1 MRKTILLAIL
11 IIPVLISAIDLKIE
25 EPIIIGNS
33 FQNELPQIMDKGQPA
48 IPYVPVKVLLPMGQK
63 LTSINVE
70 FTDLTEMKGNKYI
83 DHVRQMQPISQ
94 PTPDNTPKDQIIY
107 SRNANFPEM
116 NYELLGTQ
124 RVKGYDLVII
134 NVYPYKFN
142 PVMQTVEWYQTAEIT
157 VNSVSDKD
165 VYDAQNKMI
174 IENYKTNLEKM
185 IINPE
190 AIRNYKKTYSNSSR
204 TLVDPSDPYT
214 MIIITDAE
222 REVYLQDFV
231 DWKNDHDVLTVT
243 FLTSDIY
250 TEYPGENDQE
260 KIKNF
265 IIDAYV
271 TYSGT
276 STPLEYILLGGDDEI
291 VPIRTVF
298 IDTGWG
304 TYDYNMPCDLYYG
317 CLDND
322 WDGNGNGVYGEVAD
336 NVDLIPEVSV
346 GRISAE
352 TQEEFE
358 NVFNKTSFYV
368 DNQTVSDDI
377 VVLIGENLN
386 NSPLTWGGDYKDEV
400 AFLAPSLEEDYHVNR
415 LYQREGTYSSETVRD
430 AINGGLAVINHMGH
444 SNEDIVFGQTS
455 SYVNTYTNINY
466 GFAYTQGCYPA
477 AFDEATSFSN
487 ECIGE
492 NLVIS
497 EHGLYAFIGNTR
509 YGWYSPGNTNGP
521 SQYYD
526 IAFFEAMFN
535 DDQRQLGKSLS
546 QSRAELVNMA
556 LSNGVMRWVH
566 YELVILGDPSVEV
579 KYANGS
585 FPYIHPVGVLYDD
598 SLYGDN
604 DNTPN
609 PGEQIEVF
617 IELENMEGWADA
629 ENVSA
634 TITFE
639 DDTIEIINGTVEFG
653 NIPVGTTVTGPSFII
668 QTPQDCNYDT
678 YLYTLHISA
687 PVSGGGLFEKD
698 YIMEFE
704 VSLFQQNWPWYAGNQ
719 VLANSIICDFDGDNE
734 KDILI
739 VDAESNINMLHSDA
753 QMVNG
758 FPWSGGDYNIW
769 KSTAYGDINNDDVK
783 EIVIADKGGN
793 IYALDTS
800 GSQIFSCS
808 VESQNLLTPMITDV
822 NGDNEMDIVTF
833 DLDNKLSVFD
843 NNGDML
849 PNFPVE
855 LPMTL
860 FRDMASADLNNNGK
874 SEILISTL
882 DGNLYVFGDD
892 GENIEGFPIE
902 LSAIS
907 ATAPIVLDNKK
918 IIIGTVDNKLHII
931 SPTGEI
937 LVTQALN
944 SKVAGSAIAAEFDNE
959 EELDIAFTTINGE
972 FYIIH
977 QNGDL
982 LPGWPVDI
990 SKSISNP
997 PLAVDLDND
1006 DNVELVC
1013 FTVANDFYAF
1023 HNDGTEVEFAPVTVD
1038 IAAYGPASVEDID
1051 GDGDFD
1057 FISGIAAGALI
1068 IDCKLPKGTKIP
1080 WSTYRGNYRRTGY
1093 YGDNEVVTDAENL
1106 TITPAIS
1113 VLNQN
1118 YPNPF
1123 NPDTN
1128 ISFSLPQDS
1137 KVDLNVYN
1145 IRGQKVRVLANAEFR
1160 TKGLQNIQWNGTD
1173 DNGKQAS
1180 SGIYFYK
1187 LEVDNSTIDVK
1198 KCILLK

>member
-1 MRKTILLAIL
+1 MRKAILLAIL
-11 IIPVLISAIDLKIE
+11 ILPVLISAIDLKIE
-25 EPIIIGNS
+25 EPVIVGNS
-33 FQNELPQIMDKGQPA
+33 FQNELPQIMTPGQPA
-48 IPYVPVKVLLPMGQK
+48 IPYIPVKILLPMGQK
-63 LTSINVE
+63 LTSVNVE
-70 FTDLTEMKGNKYI
+70 FTDLTEMRGTKKI
-83 DHVRQMQPISQ
+83 DYVRQMQPISK
-94 PTPDNTPKDQIIY
+94 PTPDNTLKDQTIY

-116 NYELLGTQ
+116 DYELLGTQ

-142 PVMQTVEWYQTAEIT
+142 PVARTITWFQSAEISFT
-157 VNSVSDKD
+157 SEYDNDI
-165 VYDAQNKMI
+165 YDAQNKKI
-174 IENYKTNLEKM
+174 IENYKSELEEM

-190 AIRNYKKTYSNSSR
+190 DIHNYKKTYSSSSR
-204 TLVDPSDPYT
+204 TLVDPNDPYEV
-214 MIIITDAE
+214 IVITDAE

-231 DWKNDHDVLTVT
+231 NWKNDHDILTST

-250 TEYPGENDQE
+250 TEYTGVNDQE

-265 IIDAYV
+265 IIDAYE
-271 TYSGT
+271 TYAST
-276 STPLEYILLGGDDEI
+276 STPLEYVILGGDDEI
-291 VPIRTVF
+291 IPIRTVF

-322 WDGNGNGVYGEVAD
+322 WDGNGNGTYGEVED
-336 NVDLIPEVSV
+336 NVDLLPDVSV

-377 VVLIGENLN
+377 VTLIGENLN

-400 AFLAPSLEEDYHVNR
+400 ADLAPSLEDDYHINR
-415 LYQREGTYSSETVRD
+415 LYQREGTYSPETVRD
-430 AINGGLAVINHMGH
+430 AINGGLSVINHMGH
-444 SNEDIVFGQTS
+444 SNENIVFGQTNG
-455 SYVNTYTNINY
+455 YVNTYTNINF

-477 AFDEATSFSN
+477 AFDEATSSSI

-492 NLVIS
+492 NMVIS

-546 QSRAELVNMA
+546 QSRVELVNMA
-556 LSNGVMRWVH
+556 LGSGVMRWVH
-566 YELVILGDPSVEV
+566 YELVIFGDPSVGV
-579 KYANGS
+579 KYANGT
-585 FPYIHPVGVLYDD
+585 FPYIQPVGVLYDD

-617 IELENMEGWADA
+617 IELENIDGWADA
-629 ENVSA
+629 EDVAAS
-634 TITFE
+634 ITFE
-639 DDTIEIINGTVEFG
+639 DNTIEVITGTVDFG
-653 NIPVGTTVTGPSFII
+653 DIAVGSSVTGSAFII
-668 QTPQDCNYDT
+668 QAPQDCNYDT
-678 YLYTLHISA
+678 YIYTLHISA
-687 PVSGGGLFEKD
+687 PVSGGGFFEKD
-698 YIMEFE
+698 YSMEFE
-704 VSLFQQNWPWYAGNQ
+704 VSLFQQYWPWAASTQ
-719 VLANSIICDFDGDNE
+719 VLSNPIICDFNADNE

-739 VDAESNINMLHSDA
+739 IDAGSNINLLQPDA

-758 FPWSGGDYNIW
+758 FPWAGEANIW
-769 KSTAYGDINNDDVK
+769 KSTAYGDINNDNIN
-783 EIVIADKGGN
+783 ELVISDRDGN
-793 IYALDTS
+793 IYALDNS

-808 VESQNLLTPMITDV
+808 IESQNLLTPMITDV
-822 NGDNEMDIVTF
+822 NGDGQMDIVTF

-843 NNGDML
+843 NNGIIF

-860 FRDMASADLNNNGK
+860 FCDMASADINDNGK

-892 GENIEGFPIE
+892 GENIDGFPIE

-907 ATAPIVLDNKK
+907 ATAPIILDNKK
-918 IIIGTVDNKLHII
+918 IVIGTSDNKLHII
-931 SPTGEI
+931 SPAGEI
-937 LVTQALN
+937 LFTQSLN
-944 SKVAGSAIAAEFDNE
+944 SKVAGSAIAADFDNDDQLE
-959 EELDIAFTTINGE
+959 IAFTTDDGE
-972 FYIIH
+972 FYIMH
-977 QNGDL
+977 QNGDI

-990 SKSISNP
+990 SRSISNP

-1038 IAAYGPASVEDID
+1038 ISAYGPSSVEDID

-1057 FISGIAAGALI
+1057 FISGTIAGALI
-1068 IDCKLPKGTKIP
+1068 IDCKLTKGTKIP

-1093 YGDNEVVTDAENL
+1093 YGDNKVVTDAEDL
-1106 TITPAIS
+1106 AIIPANP

-1123 NPDTN
+1123 NPLTN
-1128 ISFSLPQDS
+1128 ISFSLPADS
-1137 KVDLNVYN
+1137 KVDLNIYN
-1145 IRGQKVRVLANAEFR
+1145 IRGQKVRVLAKSESR
-1160 TKGLQNIQWNGTD
+1160 EEGLQNIQWNGTD
-1173 DNGKQAS
+1173 DNGKKVG

-1187 LEVDNSTIDVK
+1187 LEVDNFTVDVK

>member
-1 MRKTILLAIL
+1 MRKIILLAIL
-11 IIPVLISAIDLKIE
+11 ILPVLISAINLDIE
-25 EPIIIGNS
+25 EPIITGNS
-33 FQNELPQIMDKGQPA
+33 FQNELPQMMTPGQPA

-63 LTSINVE
+63 LTSVNIE
-70 FTDLTEMKGNKYI
+70 ISDLTMMRGDKYI
-83 DHVRQMQPISQ
+83 DHVRKMQPLSK

-107 SRNANFPEM
+107 SKNANFPEV

-142 PVMQTVEWYQTAEIT
+142 PVTRTVTWFQTAEIT
-157 VNSVSDKD
+157 VNSKFDND
-165 VYDAQNKMI
+165 VYDAQNKMM
-174 IENYKTNLEKM
+174 IESYKTDLKEI
-185 IINPE
+185 IINPQDVY
-190 AIRNYKKTYSNSSR
+190 NYNKTYSNSSR
-204 TLVDPSDPYT
+204 TLVSSDDPHT
-214 MIIITDAE
+214 MIVITDAE
-222 REVYLQDFV
+222 REVYLQEFV
-231 DWKNDHDVLTVT
+231 DWKNDHDILTAT

-250 TEYPGENDQE
+250 TEYTGENEQE

-276 STPLEYILLGGDDEI
+276 STPLEYVLLGGDDEI
-291 VPIRTVF
+291 IPIRTVF

-304 TYDYNMPCDLYYG
+304 TLDYNMPCDLYYG

-322 WDGNGNGVYGEVAD
+322 WDGNGNGTYGEVVD

-346 GRISAE
+346 GRFPAE
-352 TQEEFE
+352 TLEEFE
-358 NVFNKTSFYV
+358 NIFNKTSFYV

-377 VVLIGENLN
+377 ICLIGENLN
-386 NSPLTWGGDYKDEV
+386 NNPLTWGGDYKDEV
-400 AFLAPSLEEDYHVNR
+400 ADLAPSLDADYHVNR
-415 LYQREGTYSSETVRD
+415 LYQREGTYSSDTVRD
-430 AINGGLAVINHMGH
+430 AINNGLSVINHMGH
-444 SNEDIVFGQTS
+444 SNENIVFGQTT
-455 SYVNTYTNINY
+455 SYVNTYTNTNY

-477 AFDEATSFSN
+477 AFDELTSLSN
-487 ECIGE
+487 ESIGE

-509 YGWYSPGNTNGP
+509 YGWYSPGNTDGP

-546 QSRAELVNMA
+546 QSRTELVNMA
-556 LSNGVMRWVH
+556 LGSGVMRWVH
-566 YELVILGDPSVEV
+566 YEIVIFGDPSVEM

-585 FPYIHPVGVLYDD
+585 FPYIQPVGVFYDD
-598 SLYGDN
+598 SLYGDD

-617 IELENMEGWADA
+617 IELENMTGWADA
-629 ENVSA
+629 ENVTA
-634 TITFE
+634 TIEFE
-639 DDTIEIINGTVEFG
+639 DDTIEIINGTADFG
-653 NIPVGTTVTGPSFII
+653 DIPVGTTVTGPSFII
-668 QTPQDCNYDT
+668 QAPQDCNYDT
-678 YLYTLHISA
+678 YIYTLHISA
-687 PVSGGGLFEKD
+687 PVSGGGVFEKD
-698 YIMEFE
+698 YSMEFE
-704 VSLFQQNWPWYAGNQ
+704 VSLFQQNWPWSANNQ
-719 VLANSIICDFDGDNE
+719 VFSNPIISDFDEDGI

-739 VDAESNINMLHSDA
+739 VDAETNVNLLQPDA

-758 FPWSGGDYNIW
+758 FPWTGEANIW
-769 KSTAYGDINNDDVK
+769 KSTAYGDINNDEIN
-783 EIVIADKGGN
+783 EIVIADRDGN
-793 IYALDTS
+793 IYALDNT
-800 GSQIFSCS
+800 GSQIFNSS
-808 VESQNLLTPMITDV
+808 VEAQNLLTPMITDV
-822 NGDNEMDIVTF
+822 NGDGQMDIVTF
-833 DLDNKLSVFD
+833 DLDHKLSVID
-843 NNGDML
+843 NNGNML

-855 LPMTL
+855 LPNTL
-860 FRDMASADLNNNGK
+860 FCDMASADINENGK
-874 SEILISTL
+874 SEILISIL
-882 DGNLYVFGDD
+882 DGNLYVFGDN
-892 GENIEGFPIE
+892 GENIDGFPIE

-918 IIIGTVDNKLHII
+918 IVIGTIDNKLHVI
-931 SPTGEI
+931 SPTGEV
-937 LVTQALN
+937 LVTLSLD
-944 SKVAGSAIAAEFDNE
+944 SKVAGSAIAADFDNDE
-959 EELDIAFTTINGE
+959 QLDIAFTTDDGE
-972 FYIIH
+972 FYIID
-977 QNGDL
+977 QDGNI

-990 SKSISNP
+990 SRSISNP

-1006 DNVELVC
+1006 DNLELVC

-1038 IAAYGPASVEDID
+1038 IGAYGPSSVEDID

-1057 FISGIAAGALI
+1057 FISGTIAGALI

-1093 YGDNEVVTDAENL
+1093 YGDNKVVTDVEDI
-1106 TITPAIS
+1106 TVTPANP

-1123 NPDTN
+1123 NPITN

-1137 KVDLNVYN
+1137 KVDLNIYN
-1145 IRGQKVRVLANAEFR
+1145 IRGQKVRILASAEFR
-1160 TKGLQNIQWNGTD
+1160 TKGLQNVQWNGTD
-1173 DNGKQAS
+1173 NNGKKVG

-1187 LEVDNSTIDVK
+1187 LEVDNSTVDVK

>member
-1 MRKTILLAIL
+1 MKRTFLIVIMIL
-11 IIPVLISAIDLKIE
+11 PVLISAINLKIE
-25 EPIIIGNS
+25 EPEIVANL
-33 FQNELPQIMDKGQPA
+33 FQNELPQIMTPGQPA
-48 IPYVPVKVLLPMGQK
+48 IPYIPVKILLPMGQK
-63 LTSINVE
+63 LTSVNVE
-70 FTDLTEMKGNKYI
+70 FTDLIEMKGNKNI

-94 PTPDNTPKDQIIY
+94 PTPDTTPKDQTIY
-107 SRNANFPEM
+107 SRNANFPEID
-116 NYELLGTQ
+116 YELLGTQ
-124 RVKGYDLVII
+124 RVKGYDLVIV

-142 PVMQTVEWYQTAEIT
+142 PVRQTIKWYQTAEIT
-157 VNSVSDKD
+157 VDSVPDTEIH
-165 VYDAQNKMI
+165 DAQNKMM
-174 IENYKTNLEKM
+174 IENYKTDLEKM

-190 AIRNYKKTYSNSSR
+190 NLHNYNKTYSNSSR
-204 TLVDPSDPYT
+204 TLVSSDDPYT
-214 MIIITDAE
+214 MIVITDAE

-231 DWKNDHDVLTVT
+231 DWKNEHDVLTAT
-243 FLTSDIY
+243 FLTSEIY
-250 TEYPGENDQE
+250 TEYTGVNDQE

-265 IIDAYV
+265 IIDAYE

-276 STPLEYILLGGDDEI
+276 DTPLEYVLLGGDDEI

-304 TYDYNMPCDLYYG
+304 YFDYNMPCDLYYG

-322 WDGNGNGVYGEVAD
+322 WDENGNGIYGEVED
-336 NVDLIPEVSV
+336 DVDLIPEVSV

-377 VVLIGENLN
+377 IVLIGENLN
-386 NSPLTWGGDYKDEV
+386 NNPLTWGGDYKDEV
-400 AFLAPSLEEDYHVNR
+400 ADLVPSLDADYHVTR
-415 LYQREGTYSSETVRD
+415 LYQREGTYSSDTVRD
-430 AINGGLAVINHMGH
+430 AINSGLSVINHMGH
-444 SNEDIVFGQTS
+444 SNENIVFGQTT
-455 SYVNTYTNINY
+455 SYVNTYTNMNY

-477 AFDEATSFSN
+477 AFDEATSLSN

-509 YGWYSPGNTNGP
+509 YGWYSPGNTDGP

-526 IAFFEAMFN
+526 IAFFEAMLN
-535 DDQRQLGKSLS
+535 DNQRQLGKSLS
-546 QSRAELVNMA
+546 QSRVELVNMA
-556 LSNGVMRWVH
+556 LGSGVMRWVH
-566 YELVILGDPSVEV
+566 YEIVILGDPSVEM
-579 KYANGS
+579 KYANGT
-585 FPYIHPVGVLYDD
+585 FPFIQPVGVLYDD
-598 SLYGDN
+598 SLYGDD

-617 IELENMEGWADA
+617 IELENIEGWADA
-629 ENVSA
+629 ENVTA

-639 DDTIEIINGTVEFG
+639 DDTIEVIDGTADFG

-668 QTPQDCNYDT
+668 QAPQDCSYDT
-678 YLYTLHISA
+678 YIYTLHISA
-687 PVSGGGLFEKD
+687 PVGGGGLFEK
-698 YIMEFE
+698 YYSMEFE
-704 VSLFQQNWPWYAGNQ
+704 VSLFQQNWPWSASNQ
-719 VLANSIICDFDGDNE
+719 VFSNPIISDFNEDNI

-739 VDAESNINMLHSDA
+739 VDAESNVNLLQPDA
-753 QMVNG
+753 QMING
-758 FPWSGGDYNIW
+758 FPWTAEAGIW
-769 KSTAYGDINNDDVK
+769 KSTAYGDINNDDIA
-783 EIVIADKGGN
+783 ELVITDREGN
-793 IYALDTS
+793 IYALDNS
-800 GSQIFSCS
+800 GAQIFSS
-808 VESQNLLTPMITDV
+808 SIESQNLLTPMITDV
-822 NGDNEMDIVTF
+822 NGDDQMDIVTF

-843 NNGDML
+843 NNGNML
-849 PNFPVE
+849 SNFPVE
-855 LPMTL
+855 LPNTL
-860 FRDMASADLNNNGK
+860 FCDMASADINENGK

-892 GENIEGFPIE
+892 GENINGFPIE

-918 IIIGTVDNKLHII
+918 IVIGTIDNKLHII
-931 SPTGEI
+931 SPIGEV

-944 SKVAGSAIAAEFDNE
+944 SKVAGSAIAADFNNDEQ
-959 EELDIAFTTINGE
+959 LDIAFTTIDGE
-972 FYIIH
+972 FYIMD

-990 SKSISNP
+990 SRSISNP

-1006 DNVELVC
+1006 DNLELVC

-1038 IAAYGPASVEDID
+1038 IGAYGPASVEDID

-1057 FISGIAAGALI
+1057 FISGTIAGALI
-1068 IDCKLPKGTKIP
+1068 IDCKLTKGTKIP

-1093 YGDNEVVTDAENL
+1093 YGDNKVVTDADDI
-1106 TITPAIS
+1106 TILPADP

-1123 NPDTN
+1123 NPITN
-1128 ISFSLPQDS
+1128 ISFNLPQDS

-1145 IRGQKVRVLANAEFR
+1145 IRGQKVRELANAEFR

-1173 DNGKQAS
+1173 DNGKKAG

-1187 LEVDNSTIDVK
+1187 LEVDNSTVDVK

>member
-1 MRKTILLAIL
+1 MRRIILITILIL
-11 IIPVLISAIDLKIE
+11 PALISAINLNIE
-25 EPIIIGNS
+25 EPEIMENS
-33 FQNELPQIMDKGQPA
+33 FRNELPQIMTPGQPA
-48 IPYVPVKVLLPMGQK
+48 MPYIPVKVLLPMGQK
-63 LTSINVE
+63 ITSVNVE
-70 FTDLTEMKGNKYI
+70 LTDLAEIRGDKYI

-94 PTPDNTPKDQIIY
+94 PTPDKTLKDQAIY

-142 PVMQTVEWYQTAEIT
+142 PVTKVVTWFQNAEIT
-157 VNSVSDKD
+157 INSNFDND
-165 VYDAQNKMI
+165 VYDAQNKMM
-174 IENYKTNLEKM
+174 IEGYKSDLEKM

-190 AIRNYKKTYSNSSR
+190 ALYNYNKTYSNSSR

-214 MIIITDAE
+214 MIVITDAE

-231 DWKNDHDVLTVT
+231 DWKNDHDVLTAT

-250 TEYPGENDQE
+250 AEYTGENDQE

-265 IIDAYV
+265 IIDAYE

-276 STPLEYILLGGDDEI
+276 SNPLEYILLGGDDEI
-291 VPIRTVF
+291 IPIRTVF

-304 TYDYNMPCDLYYG
+304 TYDHNMPCDLYYG

-346 GRISAE
+346 GRFSAE

-377 VVLIGENLN
+377 VCLIGENLN
-386 NSPLTWGGDYKDEV
+386 NNPLTWGGDYKDEV
-400 AFLAPSLEEDYHVNR
+400 ADMAPSLEEDYHVDR
-415 LYQREGTYSSETVRD
+415 LYQREGTYSPETVRD

-444 SNEDIVFGQTS
+444 SNENIVFGQTS
-455 SYVNTYTNINY
+455 SYVNTYTNTNY

-477 AFDEATSFSN
+477 AFDEATSSSL
-487 ECIGE
+487 ESIGE

-509 YGWYSPGNTNGP
+509 YGWYSPGNTDGP

-556 LSNGVMRWVH
+556 LGSGVMRWVH
-566 YELVILGDPSVEV
+566 YELVIFGDPSVEV

-585 FPYIHPVGVLYDD
+585 FPYIQPVGVLYDD

-617 IELENMEGWADA
+617 IELENLPGWANA
-629 ENVSA
+629 ENVTA
-634 TITFE
+634 TIEFE
-639 DDTIEIINGTVEFG
+639 DNTIEIINGTVDYG
-653 NIPVGTTVTGPSFII
+653 DIPVGTSVTGSSFII
-668 QTPQDCNYDT
+668 QAPQDCNYDT
-678 YLYTLHISA
+678 YIYTLHISA
-687 PVSGGGLFEKD
+687 PVSGGGVFEKD
-698 YIMEFE
+698 YLMEFE
-704 VSLFQQNWPWYAGNQ
+704 VSLFQQNWPWSANDQ
-719 VLANSIICDFDGDNE
+719 VLSNPIICDFDEDGV

-739 VDAESNINMLHSDA
+739 IDVESNINMLHSDA
-753 QMVNG
+753 QMVSG
-758 FPWSGGDYNIW
+758 FPWIGEANIL
-769 KSTAYGDINNDDVK
+769 KSTAYGDINNDDMN
-783 EIVIADKGGN
+783 EIVITDRDGN
-793 IYALDTS
+793 IYALDNS
-800 GSQIFSCS
+800 GSQIFSS
-808 VESQNLLTPMITDV
+808 SIEYQNLLTPMITDV
-822 NGDNEMDIVTF
+822 DGDGQMDIVTF
-833 DLDNKLSVFD
+833 DLDHKLSVFD
-843 NNGDML
+843 NNGDIL
-849 PNFPVE
+849 PNYPVE

-860 FRDMASADLNNNGK
+860 FCDMASADLNGDGK

-882 DGNLYVFGDD
+882 DANLYAFGYD
-892 GENIEGFPIE
+892 GENINGFPLE
-902 LSAIS
+902 LSAVS

-918 IIIGTVDNKLHII
+918 IIIGTVDDKLHII
-931 SPTGEI
+931 SPTGEV
-937 LVTQALN
+937 LVTQVLN
-944 SKVAGSAIAAEFDNE
+944 SKVACSAIAADFDNDDQ
-959 EELDIAFTTINGE
+959 LDIAFTTDDGE

-977 QNGDL
+977 QNGDI

-990 SKSISNP
+990 SRSISNP

-1006 DNVELVC
+1006 DNLELVC

-1038 IAAYGPASVEDID
+1038 ISAYGPSSVEDID

-1057 FISGIAAGALI
+1057 FISGTIAGALI
-1068 IDCKLPKGTKIP
+1068 IDCKLDKGTKIP

-1093 YGDNEVVTDAENL
+1093 YGDNKVLTDAEDL
-1106 TITPAIS
+1106 TVIPTNPI
-1113 VLNQN
+1113 LNQN

-1123 NPDTN
+1123 NPVTN

-1137 KVDLNVYN
+1137 KVDLNIYN
-1145 IRGQKVRVLANAEFR
+1145 IRGQKVCVLAKSESR
-1160 TKGLQNIQWNGTD
+1160 EEGLQNIQWNGTD
-1173 DNGKQAS
+1173 NNGKKVG

-1187 LEVDNSTIDVK
+1187 LEVNNSTVDVK